1 MKHIKNF
8 RPLVLAA
15 ILVVTSAAAA
25 VCGLVMKG
33 QLQKYVGGY
42 DDKWAIAVP
51 FLMLRDDTDWQ
62 RMLAAKDAPPAPD
75 PEPEPEPEPDPEPEP
90 EPEPPG
96 GGHQRRI
103 RPGRELFRRRPVHR
117 RLPDGKRGQLCPA
130 GQRRLLRRRGHDGV
144 QDVLH
149 HRLRQEFRRNG
160 PGVPAAQQAIQ
171 PHFRDAGS
179 QRGRLSPG
187 EPVRRLPERPG
198 AAAPAPARTP
208 PSTF

>member
-62 RMLAAKDAPPAPD
+62 RMLAAKDAPPAPNRNRN
-75 PEPEPEPEPDPEPEP
+75 PNRTRNRNPSLS
-90 EPEPPG
+90 
-96 GGHQRRI
+96 RRWW
-103 RPGRELFRRRPVHR
+103 
-117 RLPDGKRGQLCPA
+117 
-130 GQRRLLRRRGHDGV
+130 
-144 QDVLH
+144 
-149 HRLRQEFRRNG
+149 
-160 PGVPAAQQAIQ
+160 
-171 PHFRDAGS
+171 
-179 QRGRLSPG
+179 SPT
-187 EPVRRLPERPG
+187 PYT
-198 AAAPAPARTP
+198 ARTRAF
-208 PSTF
+208 STTPCSSATPGW

>member
-62 RMLAAKDAPPAPD
+62 RMLAAKNAPPAPD
-75 PEPEPEPEPDPEPEP
+75 PEPEPENGTRAGTRTGTRPGAA
-90 EPEPPG
+90 G

-103 RPGRELFRRRPVHR
+103 RPG
-117 RLPDGKRGQLCPA
+117 
-130 GQRRLLRRRGHDGV
+130 
-144 QDVLH
+144 
-149 HRLRQEFRRNG
+149 
-160 PGVPAAQQAIQ
+160 
-171 PHFRDAGS
+171 
-179 QRGRLSPG
+179 
-187 EPVRRLPERPG
+187 
-198 AAAPAPARTP
+198 
-208 PSTF
+208 

>member
-75 PEPEPEPEPDPEPEP
+75 PEPSPIL
-90 EPEPPG
+90 
-96 GGHQRRI
+96 RRI
-103 RPGRELFRRRPVHR
+103 RNRNPSPSPSLSRRWW
-117 RLPDGKRGQLCPA
+117 
-130 GQRRLLRRRGHDGV
+130 
-144 QDVLH
+144 
-149 HRLRQEFRRNG
+149 
-160 PGVPAAQQAIQ
+160 
-171 PHFRDAGS
+171 
-179 QRGRLSPG
+179 SPT
-187 EPVRRLPERPG
+187 PYT
-198 AAAPAPARTP
+198 ARTRAF
-208 PSTF
+208 STTPCSSATPGW

>member
-33 QLQKYVGGY
+33 QLQNYVGGY

-75 PEPEPEPEPDPEPEP
+75 PEPEPDPEPGPEPDPEPEP
-90 EPEPPG
+90 EPEPPVVVTNAVYG
-96 GGHQRRI
+96 CH
-103 RPGRELFRRRPVHR
+103 E
-117 RLPDGKRGQLCPA
+117 
-130 GQRRLLRRRGHDGV
+130 
-144 QDVLH
+144 
-149 HRLRQEFRRNG
+149 
-160 PGVPAAQQAIQ
+160 
-171 PHFRDAGS
+171 
-179 QRGRLSPG
+179 RLS
-187 EPVRRLPERPG
+187 
-198 AAAPAPARTP
+198 
-208 PSTF
+208 S